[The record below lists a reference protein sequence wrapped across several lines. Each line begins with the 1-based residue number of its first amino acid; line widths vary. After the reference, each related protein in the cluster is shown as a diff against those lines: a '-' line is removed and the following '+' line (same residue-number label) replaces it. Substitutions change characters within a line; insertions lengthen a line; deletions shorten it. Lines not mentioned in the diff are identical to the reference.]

1 MVSKLNAEVIG
12 ELANNFFFERH
23 QIAELLKN
31 EKSLVFDK
39 RKVKTIATYYHSIYN
54 GGIERVLVLLCRLWI
69 EMGYNVV
76 VFTDDLPTPEEY
88 ELPPNVE
95 RVVIPNYIN
104 VTDKNYIERAVSIQ
118 NLIEKY
124 KVDAVVYHAYM
135 ADVMLWD
142 EIVIKASGAAFIAYC
157 HTIFAIQLVDIC
169 PDFKNFIDAYKFSDA
184 IVTLSK
190 TDKCFWD
197 FYNSN
202 VHVTTN
208 PFFEN
213 PKKWAVEQKSS
224 ENHIILWCGRFATE
238 KNPLDTIPIMK
249 EVLKEVPDA
258 VLHVLGSGIKK
269 SFEKK
274 FKKEIKHNHLEKNIT
289 LLGFH
294 KDVKPFYQK
303 AKIYLMTSSYEGY
316 SLSLLDAKTAALPT
330 VMYELPYLT
339 LCEGE
344 RGIIQVPQ
352 KDTNA
357 AAKAIIELLKN
368 EEICQKYSKDARTH
382 AEELGEFD
390 FKQKWTEIFESL
402 QTEHQNTTSKYEKI
416 MLNTLISFDSEK
428 INLKRFIKSK
438 IPRKKILKIKSII
451 AKVKRK

>member
-1 MVSKLNAEVIG
+1 MESKLNAKIIG
-12 ELANNFFFERH
+12 ELAEKNFFERH
-23 QIAELLKN
+23 KIAEQLKN

-54 GGIERVLVLLCRLWI
+54 GGVERVLVLLCHLWT

-76 VFTDDLPTPEEY
+76 VFTDDLPRPEEY

-104 VTDKNYIERAVSIQ
+104 ITDKNYIERALAIH

-142 EIVIKASGAAFIAYC
+142 ELVIKASGAAFIAHC
-157 HTIFAIQLVDIC
+157 HIIFSIQLVDIW
-169 PDFKNFIDAYKFSDA
+169 PNFKNFIDSYKLSDA
-184 IVTLSK
+184 LVVLSK

-202 VHVTTN
+202 VHVTID

-213 PKKWAVEQKSS
+213 PKKWAVEQKSP
-224 ENHIILWCGRFATE
+224 ENHNILWCGRFATE
-238 KNPLDTIPIMK
+238 KNHLDTIPIMK

-274 FKKEIKHNHLEKNIT
+274 IRKEIKHNHLEKNII
-289 LLGFH
+289 LEGFH

-303 AKIYLMTSSYEGY
+303 AKIYLMTSTYEGFC
-316 SLSLLDAKTAALPT
+316 LTLMDAKTAGLPT

-368 EEICQKYSKDARTH
+368 EEIYQKYSKDARAH
-382 AEELGEFD
+382 AEELAEFD

-402 QTEHQNTTSKYEKI
+402 QTEHQNTTSENEKI
-416 MLNTLISFDSEK
+416 MLNALISFHSEK

-451 AKVKRK
+451 AKLRRK